1 MDLTKAHD
9 HLKNKNQMCSEE
21 PSVPRILLCVCHP
34 SQDTSPRCLVKTAP
48 FIDSNRYLLSF
59 HRALQTILQEI

>member
-9 HLKNKNQMCSEE
+9 HLKKIRCALEE

-48 FIDSNRYLLSF
+48 FTDSNRYLLSF